1 MNWLGNLLII
11 VGISFDVYA
20 AMEVR
25 GAMLAKIKPKILIL
39 TGLLFTLIQSIF
51 FFGGYFITYEM
62 VMHNE
67 VKNADSLGCELAAV
81 IFFVLAARLF
91 HKALKHEEI
100 EEKCEEMSIKM
111 YVRIILAG
119 AMYTLIAG
127 LACGLIGTNHQL
139 PQYIIMMLLFI
150 ICTTI
155 VVVSAGIYTGYR
167 FGFSSKPK
175 IYIVGTVLL
184 GIAGLW
190 SLLIGIFLKI
200 NAGV

>member
-175 IYIVGTVLL
+175 FYIVGTVLL
-184 GIAGLW
+184 GIAVLVCNG
-190 SLLIGIFLKI
+190 
-200 NAGV
+200 

>member
-127 LACGLIGTNHQL
+127 LACGLIGANHQL

-175 IYIVGTVLL
+175 FYIVGTVLL

-190 SLLIGIFLKI
+190 SLLIGIF
-200 NAGV
+200 

>member
-39 TGLLFTLIQSIF
+39 TSLLFTLIQSIF

-175 IYIVGTVLL
+175 FYIVGTVLL

-190 SLLIGIFLKI
+190 SLLIGIF
-200 NAGV
+200 

>member
-51 FFGGYFITYEM
+51 FFGGYFITYDM

-139 PQYIIMMLLFI
+139 PQYIIMMFLFI

-175 IYIVGTVLL
+175 FYIVGTVLL

-190 SLLIGIFLKI
+190 SLLIGIF
-200 NAGV
+200 

>member
-39 TGLLFTLIQSIF
+39 TSLLFTLIQSIF

-111 YVRIILAG
+111 YVGIILAG

-175 IYIVGTVLL
+175 FYIVGTVLL

-190 SLLIGIFLKI
+190 SLLIGIF
-200 NAGV
+200 

>member
-39 TGLLFTLIQSIF
+39 TSLLFTLIQSIF

-175 IYIVGTVLL
+175 FYIVGTVLL

-190 SLLIGIFLKI
+190 SVLIGIF
-200 NAGV
+200 

>member
-39 TGLLFTLIQSIF
+39 TSLLFTLIQSIF

-67 VKNADSLGCELAAV
+67 VKNADSLGCEMAAV
-81 IFFVLAARLF
+81 IFFVLAARLL

-111 YVRIILAG
+111 YARIILAG

-175 IYIVGTVLL
+175 FYITGTVLL
-184 GIAGLW
+184 AIAGLW
-190 SLLIGIFLKI
+190 SLLIGIF
-200 NAGV
+200 

>member
-39 TGLLFTLIQSIF
+39 TGLLFTLIQSVF

-175 IYIVGTVLL
+175 FYIVGTVLL

-190 SLLIGIFLKI
+190 SLLIGIF
-200 NAGV
+200 

>member
-25 GAMLAKIKPKILIL
+25 GAMLAKIKPKILII

-175 IYIVGTVLL
+175 FYIVGTVLL

-190 SLLIGIFLKI
+190 SLLIGIF
-200 NAGV
+200 

>member
-39 TGLLFTLIQSIF
+39 TGLLFTLIQSIL

-175 IYIVGTVLL
+175 FYIVGTVLL

-190 SLLIGIFLKI
+190 SLLIGIF
-200 NAGV
+200 

>member
-175 IYIVGTVLL
+175 FYIIGTVLL

-190 SLLIGIFLKI
+190 SLLIGIF
-200 NAGV
+200 

>member
-175 IYIVGTVLL
+175 FYIVGTVLI

-190 SLLIGIFLKI
+190 SLLIGIF
-200 NAGV
+200 

>member
-25 GAMLAKIKPKILIL
+25 GAMLAKIKPKVLIL

-175 IYIVGTVLL
+175 FYIVGTVLL

-190 SLLIGIFLKI
+190 SLLIGIF
-200 NAGV
+200 

>member
-155 VVVSAGIYTGYR
+155 VVVSAGIYTGYSGNNR
-167 FGFSSKPK
+167 RGRK
-175 IYIVGTVLL
+175 
-184 GIAGLW
+184 GLYR
-190 SLLIGIFLKI
+190 G
-200 NAGV
+200 

>member
-81 IFFVLAARLF
+81 IFFVLVARLF

-175 IYIVGTVLL
+175 FYIVGTVLL

-190 SLLIGIFLKI
+190 SLLIGIF
-200 NAGV
+200 

>member
-11 VGISFDVYA
+11 VRISFDVYA

-175 IYIVGTVLL
+175 FYIVGTVLL

-190 SLLIGIFLKI
+190 SLLIGIF
-200 NAGV
+200 

>member
-119 AMYTLIAG
+119 AMYTLIVG

-190 SLLIGIFLKI
+190 SLLIGIF
-200 NAGV
+200 

>member
-167 FGFSSKPK
+167 FGFSSQPK
-175 IYIVGTVLL
+175 FYIVGTVLL

-190 SLLIGIFLKI
+190 SLLIGIF
-200 NAGV
+200 

>member
-167 FGFSSKPK
+167 FGFSSKSK
-175 IYIVGTVLL
+175 FYIVGTVLL

-190 SLLIGIFLKI
+190 SLLIGIF
-200 NAGV
+200 

>member
-39 TGLLFTLIQSIF
+39 TSLLFTLIQSIF

-67 VKNADSLGCELAAV
+67 VKNADSLGCEMAAV
-81 IFFVLAARLF
+81 IFFVLAARLL

-111 YVRIILAG
+111 YARIILTG

-175 IYIVGTVLL
+175 FYITGTVLL
-184 GIAGLW
+184 AIAGLW
-190 SLLIGIFLKI
+190 SLLIGIF
-200 NAGV
+200 